1 MIKYRVIQKLGRT
14 LKMNKS
20 KMNKDKKIRFAPNE
34 WKRGRVLC
42 GNQNK
47 EKNSSVG
54 DQQVALSDF

>member
-47 EKNSSVG
+47 EKNSFVG
-54 DQQVALSDF
+54 D